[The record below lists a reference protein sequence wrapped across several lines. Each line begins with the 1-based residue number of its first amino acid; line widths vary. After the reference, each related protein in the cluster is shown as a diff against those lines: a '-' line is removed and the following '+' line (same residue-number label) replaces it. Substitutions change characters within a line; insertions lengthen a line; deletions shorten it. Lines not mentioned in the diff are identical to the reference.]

1 MLRDPRYKNLKNLIV
16 AGHITSFREIFDQD
30 VIPKSIVA
38 RDLGINNVRFTR
50 LMFNV
55 HKFAFED
62 MFRLATILEV
72 EEQVITVLIVQQYL
86 MDKKSKKKKSK

>member
-1 MLRDPRYKNLKNLIV
+1 MERDPRYKNLKNLI
-16 AGHITSFREIFDQD
+16 ASGHVKTFREIFDLD
-30 VIPKSIVA
+30 VIKKSVVA

-62 MFRLATILEV
+62 MFRLAAIADV
-72 EEQVITVLIVQQYL
+72 EEKVITDLIVQQYML
-86 MDKKSKKKKSK
+86 DKKNRKKKPK